1 VGIFLPFF
9 QRPKKKPAID
19 TDAGFP
25 VFSRPQ
31 LSGLDFEAMMHGKPR
46 CVYVHCTI
54 SGRKKTCRI
63 YSRQVRIHSLGT
75 EETDASYRTVEVLK
89 VSELL
94 NSV

>member
-1 VGIFLPFF
+1 VGFF
-9 QRPKKKPAID
+9 CLFFRRPKKKPAID

-25 VFSRPQ
+25 VFSLPQ
-31 LSGLDFEAMMHGKPR
+31 LSGLDFDAMMHGKPL
-46 CVYVHCTI
+46 CVYVQRTI

-63 YSRQVRIHSLGT
+63 YLRQVRIHSLGT
-75 EETDASYRTVEVLK
+75 EETVTSYRTVEVLK

>member
-46 CVYVHCTI
+46 CVYVQRTI
-54 SGRKKTCRI
+54 LGRKKTRWI
-63 YSRQVRIHSLGT
+63 
-75 EETDASYRTVEVLK
+75 
-89 VSELL
+89 
-94 NSV
+94 